1 MAPWLLATLAG
12 LAAAGVQYGAH
23 ALRPGVAPL
32 ALLRALVVAIVV
44 AMLLGAPGG
53 RSTPLAPEIAL
64 DASESWTRGGAA
76 CDRWGA
82 ALDSARRAGSGT
94 RLRFG
99 DSTRADDS
107 RAGPGGQGNWGAVV
121 FDIPPGALQPGANTL
136 SITNLD
142 PSDKVNYPIFF
153 MLDYAQIVWGEG
165 GD

>member
-12 LAAAGVQYGAH
+12 LAAAALQYGLQ

-32 ALLRALVVAIVV
+32 ALLRALVAAIVV

-76 CDRWGA
+76 CDRWSA
-82 ALDSARRAGSGT
+82 ALDSAARAGGGT

-99 DSTRADDS
+99 DSVRADESRTPPGDRASRLRSVADRAAGSGRPVVVVTDGELDDPDVLSSLPRGS
-107 RAGPGGQGNWGAVV
+107 RAVV
-121 FDIPPGALQPGANTL
+121 
-136 SITNLD
+136 
-142 PSDKVNYPIFF
+142 
-153 MLDYAQIVWGEG
+153 
-165 GD
+165 